1 MQLAKD
7 ILNKAADLI
16 EEKGHCKERF
26 KDDDGKMCMMGAVTE
41 AFISQPFS
49 WNQEDELASTLW
61 EAVYDEIGHD
71 NLVSTWN
78 DDPERQPY
86 EVINALRFAAKRIED
101 TDAGS

>member
-26 KDDDGKMCMMGAVTE
+26 KDDDGSMCMMYAVT
-41 AFISQPFS
+41 AATPRFNS
-49 WNQEDELASTLW
+49 WNQANGVGDTLW

-71 NLVSTWN
+71 NLVSIWN